1 MNGYTG
7 NDCSDNIDNCY
18 PGPCQNGGYCNN
30 GYCTVKLD
38 TLDKAAKFMIHAIRY
53 NVITRDI
60 ALVKTA
66 FAWMDTLG
74 TTVGTRVTI
83 LFY

>member
-1 MNGYTG
+1 MATLEM
-7 NDCSDNIDNCY
+7 IALILLI
-18 PGPCQNGGYCNN
+18 
-30 GYCTVKLD
+30 TVIMGCVRMVVAAMMDTARVHLD
-38 TLDKAAKFMIHAIRY
+38 TLDKTVKFMIHAIRY

-66 FAWMDTLG
+66 FAWMDALG